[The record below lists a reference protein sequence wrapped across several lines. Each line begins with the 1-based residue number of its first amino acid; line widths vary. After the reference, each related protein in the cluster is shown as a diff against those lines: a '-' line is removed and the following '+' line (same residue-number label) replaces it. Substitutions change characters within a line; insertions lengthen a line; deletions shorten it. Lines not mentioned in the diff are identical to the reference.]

1 MSPYFVDENVY
12 LVTFF
17 GKNGATPI
25 VKKILDFRDTGDFD
39 EYNLA
44 AEFTID

>member
-1 MSPYFVDENVY
+1 MKSLQLIGHCLYGDLDTGEY
-12 LVTFF
+12 R
-17 GKNGATPI
+17 I

>member
-17 GKNGATPI
+17 GKNGATP
-25 VKKILDFRDTGDFD
+25 KNLHLDFIFLFAWLKVG
-39 EYNLA
+39 
-44 AEFTID
+44 